1 MRKTFS
7 HIVMLALTLCYV
19 LSTMGYGV
27 HHCDHDG
34 TSNVVLCYGES
45 PCEHCHEHEHDQ
57 AYGPDHGICDTD
69 HDGSG
74 RCQCNAC
81 KSGTSVS
88 HDSAKSGSAQVEG
101 GCKCSSRMSAE
112 PAKGACDV
120 CEYHHS
126 SKCCHTRIFRISSEQ
141 VLQDGSQ
148 CPAAGVY
155 LLACLPE
162 QSFLN
167 YSCSKVDFVCER
179 IPAPPLISGNSIN
192 VINSQF
198 LI

>member
-45 PCEHCHEHEHDQ
+45 PCEHCHEHEHG
-57 AYGPDHGICDTD
+57 YGHGHGFHDAD
-69 HDGSG
+69 HDVSG
-74 RCQCNAC
+74 HCQCNAC

-88 HDSAKSGSAQVEG
+88 HDSAKRGYAQVDAN
-101 GCKCSSRMSAE
+101 CKCSSGIYAE
-112 PAKGACDV
+112 SGKCACDI
-120 CEYHHS
+120 CEYQHS

-141 VLQDGSQ
+141 VLQDGPQ
-148 CPAAGVY
+148 CPEAGVHM
-155 LLACLPE
+155 LACLPE
-162 QSFLN
+162 LPFLN
-167 YSCSKVDFVCER
+167 YSCSNVEFLRER

>member
-81 KSGTSVS
+81 KSG
-88 HDSAKSGSAQVEG
+88 
-101 GCKCSSRMSAE
+101 KC
-112 PAKGACDV
+112 ACDV

>member
-1 MRKTFS
+1 MRKMFS
-7 HIVMLALTLCYV
+7 HIAMLALALCYV

-45 PCEHCHEHEHDQ
+45 PCEHCHEHERACGKGH
-57 AYGPDHGICDTD
+57 AICDMD
-69 HDGSG
+69 HDASG
-74 RCQCNAC
+74 HCQCNAC
-81 KSGTSVS
+81 KSGASVS
-88 HDSAKSGSAQVEG
+88 HDSAKSGSAQEEN
-101 GCKCSSRMSAE
+101 CKCSSGLLAE
-112 PAKGACDV
+112 PAKCV
-120 CEYHHS
+120 CSECEYHHS

-155 LLACLPE
+155 MLAYLPE
-162 QSFLN
+162 LSFLN
-167 YSCSKVDFVCER
+167 NSCFNVDFVCER

>member
-1 MRKTFS
+1 MRKTSS
-7 HIVMLALTLCYV
+7 HIVMLALVLCYV

-45 PCEHCHEHEHDQ
+45 PCEHCHEHEHWF
-57 AYGPDHGICDTD
+57 HDTD

-88 HDSAKSGSAQVEG
+88 NDSAKSGSAQVEG
-101 GCKCSSRMSAE
+101 SCKCSSGLSVE
-112 PAKGACDV
+112 TAKCSCSG

-148 CPAAGVY
+148 CPEAGVY
-155 LLACLPE
+155 LLAYLPE
-162 QSFLN
+162 QPFLN
-167 YSCSKVDFVCER
+167 YTCLNVDFVRER